1 MKTRK
6 ELKDEAKAALSGN
19 WGWAAAL
26 SIIPYLVLM
35 LAFFMIISLLGLF
48 SYVGGSNDSTELIG
62 VSLFLIIAAYILFL
76 LALLGIS
83 VSISSSFLDLIRGK
97 KSELMPAATYAFKQ
111 GRYGKFFTNSLM
123 AAVFTYLWSLL
134 FTIPGLIKTYSYAL
148 STYIVKDDLDQGRPV
163 SATSAITKSRQ
174 LMDGYKWDLFVLGL
188 SFLGW
193 EILASLTLGIGYIW
207 LAPYISATYAAFYD
221 DLIQNQQQSA

>member
-26 SIIPYLVLM
+26 SIIPYLLLM
-35 LAFFMIISLLGLF
+35 LTFFMIISLLGLF
-48 SYVGGSNDSTELIG
+48 SYAGGSNESTELIG
-62 VSLFLIIAAYILFL
+62 VSFFLIIAVYILFL
-76 LALLGIS
+76 LAFFGIS
-83 VSISSSFLDLIRGK
+83 VSISSSFLDLVRGK
-97 KSELMPAATYAFKQ
+97 KDELMSAATYGFRQ
-111 GRYGKFFTNSLM
+111 GRYGKFFANSLM
-123 AAVFTYLWSLL
+123 VAIFIYLWSLL

-148 STYIVKDDLDQGRPV
+148 STYIVKDDLEQGRPM

-174 LMDGYKWDLFVLGL
+174 LMDGHKWDLFVLEL

-193 EILASLTLGIGYIW
+193 QILASLTLGIGYIW
-207 LAPYISATYAAFYD
+207 LTPYISATYAAFYD
-221 DLIQNQQQSA
+221 DLVQNQQPA